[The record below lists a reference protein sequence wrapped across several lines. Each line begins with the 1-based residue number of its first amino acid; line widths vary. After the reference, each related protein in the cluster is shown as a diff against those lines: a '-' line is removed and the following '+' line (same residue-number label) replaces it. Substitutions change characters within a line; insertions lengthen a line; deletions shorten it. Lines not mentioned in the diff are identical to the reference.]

1 MRSRIPFA
9 VVCGVIICAAV
20 GIAQENARPTQ
31 QPAPPQQDI
40 EKVVVGTN
48 EVLLDAIVRDKK
60 GRAIKDLQPTDFE
73 VFEDGV
79 RQEVKSFR
87 LVSRPSV
94 STPNEQTST
103 DKKNEGAGRLSN
115 IESSARAAGLNHI
128 GTIAMVF
135 DRLSPEARAL
145 ARDAALSYLKPGLRA
160 DDAVGVFRIDL
171 SLDAIQRFTNSE
183 NLVRR
188 AIDQAVNRPPSTS
201 TSVRDQIA
209 DLAERQAVL
218 EDQVAR
224 NASTAGPNNDP
235 GASIGGAAADAQFA
249 QMTRNILEGFEHLE
263 QNQQGFAT
271 TDGLLAIISEM
282 GRLPGRKALIFFSE
296 GVVLPTNVMAN
307 YRSVIG
313 NANRAN
319 VSIYSVDAAG
329 LRSVSA
335 DVGAGTAMTKLGQA
349 RTRVANSN
357 SDPFGSMMRDM
368 ERNEELMR
376 SNPDSALGDLA
387 DETGGFLISNTND
400 PGTKLRQVD
409 EDLHSYYLLSYTP
422 KNQNYDG
429 KFRQIA
435 IKVNRPG
442 VDVQGRKGYYALD
455 NSYGAPVLAYEA
467 PALAIL
473 SNKPQPNAFPSAVAG
488 FSFPE
493 TSRPGLVCALVE
505 VPTGSVSFLTSEEK
519 NAYTTNF
526 SIVALIKD
534 ESQRVV
540 RKLSNQYLL
549 GGSLDKLASAKR
561 GNVLFYKETMLDP
574 GRYTIAAVVYDAISG
589 HSSTSTSVFVVPNA
603 PAGKMKLSSIVLV
616 KTAER
621 LSRDL
626 QTANPFHFDEVL
638 LYPNLGQPVRKSE
651 VKDLALF
658 ITVYPPKDESSSPKL
673 NLEISRDNKP
683 VGQFSY
689 DLPAA
694 DQNGRVQ
701 YVSAIPL
708 EHLEPAEYEVKITVR
723 GARDTVSRTERVQII
738 P

>member
-87 LVSRPSV
+87 LVSRQSV

-103 DKKNEGAGRLSN
+103 GKKNEGAGRLSN

-145 ARDAALSYLKPGLRA
+145 AREAALSYLKPGLRA

-201 TSVRDQIA
+201 TNVRDKIA

-296 GVVLPTNVMAN
+296 GVVLPTNVMAH
-307 YRSVIG
+307 YRSVIS

-349 RTRVANSN
+349 RARVANSN

-435 IKVNRPG
+435 IKVNRAG

-549 GGSLDKLASAKR
+549 GGSLDKLASVKR

-589 HSSTSTSVFVVPNA
+589 HSSASTSVFIVPNA
-603 PAGKMKLSSIVLV
+603 PAGKMKLSSIVLI

-626 QTANPFHFDEVL
+626 QTANPFHFEEVL

-658 ITVYPPKDESSSPKL
+658 ITVYPAKDESSSLKL
-673 NLEISRDNKP
+673 NLEISRASKA

-708 EHLEPAEYEVKITVR
+708 EHLEPGEYEVKITVHN
-723 GARDTVSRTERVQII
+723 ARDSVSRTERVQIVR
-738 P
+738 

>member
-1 MRSRIPFA
+1 
-9 VVCGVIICAAV
+9 
-20 GIAQENARPTQ
+20 
-31 QPAPPQQDI
+31 
-40 EKVVVGTN
+40 
-48 EVLLDAIVRDKK
+48 
-60 GRAIKDLQPTDFE
+60 
-73 VFEDGV
+73 
-79 RQEVKSFR
+79 
-87 LVSRPSV
+87 
-94 STPNEQTST
+94 
-103 DKKNEGAGRLSN
+103 
-115 IESSARAAGLNHI
+115 
-128 GTIAMVF
+128 MVF

-145 ARDAALSYLKPGLRA
+145 AREAALSYLKPGLRA

-201 TSVRDQIA
+201 TNVRDQIA

-296 GVVLPTNVMAN
+296 GVVLPTNVMAH
-307 YRSVIG
+307 YRSVIS

-349 RTRVANSN
+349 RARVANSN

-387 DETGGFLISNTND
+387 DETGGFLIANTND
-400 PGTKLRQVD
+400 PGAKLRQVA
-409 EDLHSYYLLSYTP
+409 EDMHSYYLLSYTP
-422 KNQNYDG
+422 KDQNYDG

-435 IKVNRPG
+435 IKVNRAG

-488 FSFPE
+488 
-493 TSRPGLVCALVE
+493 
-505 VPTGSVSFLTSEEK
+505 
-519 NAYTTNF
+519 
-526 SIVALIKD
+526 I
-534 ESQRVV
+534 Q
-540 RKLSNQYLL
+540 LS
-549 GGSLDKLASAKR
+549 
-561 GNVLFYKETMLDP
+561 
-574 GRYTIAAVVYDAISG
+574 
-589 HSSTSTSVFVVPNA
+589 
-603 PAGKMKLSSIVLV
+603 
-616 KTAER
+616 
-621 LSRDL
+621 
-626 QTANPFHFDEVL
+626 
-638 LYPNLGQPVRKSE
+638 
-651 VKDLALF
+651 
-658 ITVYPPKDESSSPKL
+658 
-673 NLEISRDNKP
+673 
-683 VGQFSY
+683 
-689 DLPAA
+689 
-694 DQNGRVQ
+694 
-701 YVSAIPL
+701 
-708 EHLEPAEYEVKITVR
+708 
-723 GARDTVSRTERVQII
+723 
-738 P
+738 